1 MNFASAE
8 AIVKAVLYEG
18 YILYPYRPT
27 NVKNRQ
33 RWTFGGV
40 FPESFAASD
49 RNNASSLQTECLV
62 RGGPE
67 TGIEAQVRF
76 LHLVMRE
83 IGQLSTPVA
92 TLPADEPGFTK
103 AASLELGGQVF
114 HTWEEAV
121 ERRIASPRLTI
132 AALTRAETLIPLSFP
147 GERTLEPL
155 RGPDGTR

>member
-1 MNFASAE
+1 MTFASAE

-40 FPESFAASD
+40 FPETFAALD
-49 RNNASSLQTECLV
+49 RNSASRMQTECLV

-67 TGIEAQVRF
+67 THIEVQVRF

-83 IGQLSTPVA
+83 TGQLSPL
-92 TLPADEPGFTK
+92 LPHFLRDEPSFTK
-103 AASLELGGQVF
+103 VASLDLGGQIF
-114 HTWEEAV
+114 HAWEEASSG
-121 ERRIASPRLTI
+121 RS
-132 AALTRAETLIPLSFP
+132 
-147 GERTLEPL
+147 L
-155 RGPDGTR
+155 RHK